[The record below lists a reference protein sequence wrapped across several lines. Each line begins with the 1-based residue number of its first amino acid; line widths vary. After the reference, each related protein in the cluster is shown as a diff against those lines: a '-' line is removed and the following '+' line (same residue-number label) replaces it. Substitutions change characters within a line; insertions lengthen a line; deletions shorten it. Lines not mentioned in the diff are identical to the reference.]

1 MAQNWNRIT
10 VLPLFDLVVTEKW
23 GWKLEDANSWMCNA
37 SVEGDSRMRNC
48 NCKTADAA
56 LTNSEEKPQL
66 AQKHRMHTHRAG
78 NSTAVFFFLFLFF
91 FFNTGK
97 THWKWHS
104 KSQNLLWDKVL
115 AHIFKLEIQT
125 TNKSTMFRFC
135 THQKWRFKET
145 TQWKSDVEELQW
157 RRNGCKGCFIHHHT
171 LYPSFHNAPFISN
184 CFYSSPPVSSHF
196 FSQITL
202 GKKIFF

>member
-1 MAQNWNRIT
+1 MLTPECATRQWREIPEWETATAKRLMQLSQT
-10 VLPLFDLVVTEKW
+10 VKRSHSWLRNTECTHTELVTQ
-23 GWKLEDANSWMCNA
+23 
-37 SVEGDSRMRNC
+37 
-48 NCKTADAA
+48 
-56 LTNSEEKPQL
+56 QL
-66 AQKHRMHTHRAG
+66 
-78 NSTAVFFFLFLFF
+78 VFFFCSCFF

-196 FSQITL
+196 FFSNHSW
-202 GKKIFF
+202 